1 MSGNIIPIDKKR
13 LGRNNAMTFE
23 ETLYD
28 VTTKMDE
35 RAFYLM
41 NYTSLDKGEPLEE
54 IVRLTNITVT
64 SDGMAALEVEADG
77 RRKRVVTNS
86 KPEYFDGC
94 ADKIV
99 YISGLKS
106 VDKVKNEEKW
116 YICSCSDVTDME
128 ESLVKTDKIP
138 KEEKV
143 KFQRSV
149 EKFTPEIQKDLGNKK
164 LALADKNTEE
174 EKKSEVT
181 IYKEQEELDALYNV
195 LKKVMPPEFRNVYET
210 IRCRLDKNCS
220 SSEKRNYLKQMGDI
234 LDIDWV
240 RDADYKYIDIDA
252 LRKRIE
258 KEHIGH
264 RKQLEEI
271 YTEFEAAN
279 ISGIAPKTI
288 CLIGHPDVGLNH
300 LAEVIAGSIGRGH
313 CCPLP

>member
-77 RRKRVVTNS
+77 RRTRVVTNS

-116 YICSCSDVTDME
+116 YVCSCSDVTDME

-143 KFQRSV
+143 KFQRSI

-164 LALADKNTEE
+164 LALADKNAEE

-220 SSEKRNYLKQMGDI
+220 SSEKR
-234 LDIDWV
+234 
-240 RDADYKYIDIDA
+240 
-252 LRKRIE
+252 
-258 KEHIGH
+258 
-264 RKQLEEI
+264 
-271 YTEFEAAN
+271 
-279 ISGIAPKTI
+279 P
-288 CLIGHPDVGLNH
+288 
-300 LAEVIAGSIGRGH
+300 
-313 CCPLP
+313 